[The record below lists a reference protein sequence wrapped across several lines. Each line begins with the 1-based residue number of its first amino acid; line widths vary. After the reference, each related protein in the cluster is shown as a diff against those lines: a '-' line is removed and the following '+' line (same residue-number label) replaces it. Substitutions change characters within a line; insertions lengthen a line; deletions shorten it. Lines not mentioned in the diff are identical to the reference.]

1 MKLYFVSLNPI
12 VYKDDQAKLI
22 ELTKE
27 AVEAGLGKKFDGKSK
42 AQVAVFKTEAEAIE
56 WAQYGV
62 DANAAA
68 QHAVVTLESDITEA
82 ELKDAKPIDKNQAII
97 QVDGQADR
105 EIPSFAFPANR
116 FTLIKA
122 SFAYADK
129 NAKDVVYVAEETA
142 DNKDKPADPAA
153 PSKMSSAFNTFK
165 KWSIPLLT
173 IGGAAGAFWY
183 SPGAINGA
191 VALLAKVGLTLPAA
205 SVAVQVGISL
215 AVGLAVYGAF
225 LAAKAAFNGLT
236 NAYKHWNRSN
246 KEKYADDLSAE
257 TKAINDLEAKAEY
270 KADSSFVVALKD
282 MLEKAPEPTFEADGK
297 FAKDEPKAGN
307 RLALAQW
314 EHAQL
319 NRLVAAKAEDRKAI
333 ETEIRQGPK
342 PTPSK

>member
-1 MKLYFVSLNPI
+1 MKLYFVTANPI
-12 VYKDDQAKLI
+12 VYKDDQGKLI
-22 ELTKE
+22 DVTKD
-27 AVEAGLGKKFDGKSK
+27 AVEAGLGRKIDGKSK
-42 AQVAVFKTEAEAIE
+42 NQLQVFATEAEAIE
-56 WAQYGV
+56 WAKYGV
-62 DANAAA
+62 DAAAAA
-68 QHAVVTLESDITEA
+68 QHAILTLNTDLTE
-82 ELKDAKPIDKNQAII
+82 EDLKKAKALDTAK
-97 QVDGQADR
+97 VEVEGQ
-105 EIPSFAFPANR
+105 EPKIIPSFAIAADK
-116 FTLIKA
+116 FTIVKA

-129 NAKDVVYVAEETA
+129 DAKDVIYNEELAKA
-142 DNKDKPADPAA
+142 DQADKTDA
-153 PSKMSSAFNTFK
+153 PVSKTSAVFNTFK
-165 KWSIPLLT
+165 KWAVPLLT

-183 SPGAINGA
+183 SPGAVNGA
-191 VALLAKVGLTLPAA
+191 LGLLAKVGLTLPAA
-205 SVAVQVGISL
+205 SMAVQVGVSL

-225 LAAKAAFNGLT
+225 LASKAAFNGLS
-236 NAYKHWNRSN
+236 NAYKNWKRTN

-257 TKAINDLEAKAEY
+257 TKAINELEAKAEY

-282 MLEKAPEPTFEADGK
+282 MLEKAPEPTFGDDGK